1 MFEDLPI
8 YTLSLPSTTV
18 LNRNNIKINTTPK
31 GLNSSESKIALL
43 PSKLFFCFLCGVWEW
58 CFIYANFRRIIYGCV
73 LHITIIC
80 IYAWYVCI
88 SPSYVFMLGMYAYH
102 HHMYLCLVCM
112 HITII
117 CIYAGHVCISPSYVF
132 MLGMYAYN
140 IAPSYV
146 YLCWVCVHINMCFFV
161 SLSGQHI
168 AMCMCL
174 RI

>member
-88 SPSYVFMLGMYAYH
+88 SPSYVFMLGMYAY
-102 HHMYLCLVCM
+102 
-112 HITII
+112 
-117 CIYAGHVCISPSYVF
+117 
-132 MLGMYAYN
+132 N